1 MRIINCKITLA
12 SLMEMII
19 NKEKIDK
26 VKGFLDEREAN
37 CLYKLALKASKN
49 GPCLEIGSYCG
60 KSSVYLGAACKE
72 NSTVLFSIDHHGG
85 SEEQQPGEAYFDPD
99 LLDKEIGKIDTLKYF
114 RKTITDFDL
123 EDIVIPIIGRSA
135 IIGGYGKRLLV

>member
-1 MRIINCKITLA
+1 MGFMEWKITLA
-12 SLMEMII
+12 GLLEMII

-37 CLYKLALKASKN
+37 YLYKLALKAGKN

-85 SEEQQPGEAYFDPD
+85 SEEQQPDEAYFDPD
-99 LLDKEIGKIDTLKYF
+99 LLDKEIGKIDTLKPVSYTHLTLPTK
-114 RKTITDFDL
+114 R
-123 EDIVIPIIGRSA
+123 IV
-135 IIGGYGKRLLV
+135 

>member
-1 MRIINCKITLA
+1 M
-12 SLMEMII
+12 MII

-26 VKGFLDEREAN
+26 VKGFLDDREAN
-37 CLYKLALKASKN
+37 YLYKLALKAGKN

-85 SEEQQPGEAYFDPD
+85 SEEQQPGELLPLLLRHSPGHDAD
-99 LLDKEIGKIDTLKYF
+99 LG
-114 RKTITDFDL
+114 
-123 EDIVIPIIGRSA
+123 VW
-135 IIGGYGKRLLV
+135 